1 MGYYWEKHPIRARSK
16 FFGLLRAVYDV
27 RVKRMDQPHRDVNRI
42 KLTLEADP
50 DSLETF
56 QPALQV
62 IDDCMS
68 PTATKDPIEIKI
80 YAFFTLASVSLDP

>member
-1 MGYYWEKHPIRARSK
+1 M
-16 FFGLLRAVYDV
+16 
-27 RVKRMDQPHRDVNRI
+27 
-42 KLTLEADP
+42 LESDP

-56 QPALQV
+56 EPALQV

-80 YAFFTLASVSLDP
+80 YAFFTLASVSLDPWGSFIFLSTLGGNSVQQWTFIISFLAQTFPV